1 MANTKLT
8 SLDFENIKAELKD
21 YLKNNTDFTDYD
33 FEGSALA
40 NIVDLLAYNTHY
52 QSFVSNMIANES
64 FLDSSILRD
73 NVVLHAKSLG
83 YLPRSAKSSSS
94 LFNFNVFS
102 TFSGLTGSAPGS
114 ITIKAG
120 SVFNAIK
127 DKVTYSLSTPSDI
140 VTPLVYVNP
149 QAPGQG
155 ATGTYNNVRL
165 YEGTYLSTSWIV
177 DQNNLDQR
185 FIIPNTGLDL
195 DTLIIKVQPDSG
207 STTSDL
213 YTRGVNI
220 TQVTSTSKVY
230 FVQEIEDEKYELVF
244 GDGVVGAKLPNNS
257 KITATYLISSG
268 ADANGIQGVSNFVFA
283 GNITNN
289 LSVTPGSQTVTISN
303 SPVTEGG
310 AKPETIDSIKFQ
322 APRFYSAQNRAVTA
336 DDYETIV
343 RLVYPNVDDIFA
355 YGGEEASPPEYGKVK
370 IVIKPKSGRTL
381 SVSTKEFIK
390 GKLRSYKVAS
400 LTTDIVDPHVLYPTI
415 NSVIYFN
422 SETTTKSASEIK
434 TLVESSIDLY
444 EESTALSRFG
454 GKLKYSKLIA
464 VIDDADPSISR
475 NSTTILMRRDIQAIL
490 NTKASYELCY
500 VNSFAVDTDAPV
512 LTSSG
517 FKLEGYTQTFY
528 LEDDYDGTYLDTAR
542 TTKNVKAYYLNN
554 SIKTYLGDP
563 IGSINYSKG
572 EILLG
577 MSTSIIITETVE
589 TGSVIKVTVRPEQND
604 IFAKRE
610 VYLALTKGNIQVLA
624 ES

>member
-140 VTPLVYVNP
+140 VTPLVYINP

-155 ATGTYNNVRL
+155 ATGSYNNVRL

-195 DTLIIKVQPDSG
+195 DTLIIKVQPDAG

-244 GDGVVGAKLPNNS
+244 GDGVVGSRLPNNS
-257 KITATYLISSG
+257 KITATYIISSG

-415 NSVIYFN
+415 NSIIYFN

>member
-257 KITATYLISSG
+257 KITATYIISSG

>member
-257 KITATYLISSG
+257 KITATYIISSG

-415 NSVIYFN
+415 NSIIYFN

-610 VYLALTKGNIQVLA
+610 VYLSLTKGNIQVLA

>member
-140 VTPLVYVNP
+140 VTPLVYINP

-155 ATGTYNNVRL
+155 ATGSYNNVRL

-195 DTLIIKVQPDSG
+195 DTLIIKVQPDAG

-244 GDGVVGAKLPNNS
+244 GDGVVGSRLPNNS
-257 KITATYLISSG
+257 KITATYIISSG

-289 LSVTPGSQTVTISN
+289 LSVTPGSQTVTIAN

-370 IVIKPKSGRTL
+370 IVIKPKSGSTL
-381 SVSTKEFIK
+381 SVSTKELIRQ
-390 GKLRSYKVAS
+390 KLRSYKVAS

-415 NSVIYFN
+415 NSTIYFN

-434 TLVESSIDLY
+434 TLVESAIDLY

-475 NSTTILMRRDIQAIL
+475 NSTTIAMRRDIQAIL

-500 VNSFAVDTDAPV
+500 VNPFAIDTDAPV

-517 FKLEGYTQTFY
+517 FKLDGYTQTFY

>member
-127 DKVTYSLSTPSDI
+127 DKVSYSLSTPSDI

-195 DTLIIKVQPDSG
+195 DTLIIKVQPSAG
-207 STTSDL
+207 STASDL

-257 KITATYLISSG
+257 KVTATYIISSG
-268 ADANGIQGVSNFVFA
+268 ADANGIQGTSNFVFA

-289 LSVTPGSQTVTISN
+289 LSVTPGSQTVTIAN
-303 SPVTEGG
+303 SPITEGG

-370 IVIKPKSGRTL
+370 IVIKPKSGSTL

-390 GKLRSYKVAS
+390 SKLRSYKVAS

-415 NSVIYFN
+415 NSIIYFN

-434 TLVESSIDLY
+434 TLVERSIDLY

-475 NSTTILMRRDIQAIL
+475 NSTTISMRRDIQAIL

-528 LEDDYDGTYLDTAR
+528 LEDDYNGTYLDTAR

-589 TGSVIKVTVRPEQND
+589 TGSLIKVTVRPAQND

-610 VYLALTKGNIQVLA
+610 VFLALTKGNIQVLA

>member
-127 DKVTYSLSTPSDI
+127 DKVSYSLSTPSDI

-195 DTLIIKVQPDSG
+195 DTLIIKVQPSAG
-207 STTSDL
+207 STASDL

-257 KITATYLISSG
+257 KVTATYIISSG
-268 ADANGIQGVSNFVFA
+268 ADANGIQGTSNFVFA

-289 LSVTPGSQTVTISN
+289 LSVTPGSQTVTIAN

-370 IVIKPKSGRTL
+370 IVIKPKSGSTL

-390 GKLRSYKVAS
+390 SKLRSYKVAS

-415 NSVIYFN
+415 NSIIYFN

-434 TLVESSIDLY
+434 TLVERSIDLY
-444 EESTALSRFG
+444 EDSTALSRFG

-475 NSTTILMRRDIQAIL
+475 NSTTISMRRDIQAIL

-528 LEDDYDGTYLDTAR
+528 LEDDYTGTYLDTAR

-589 TGSVIKVTVRPEQND
+589 TGSLIKVTVRPAQND

-610 VYLALTKGNIQVLA
+610 VFLALTKGNIQVLA

>member
-127 DKVTYSLSTPSDI
+127 DKVSYSLSTPSDI

-195 DTLIIKVQPDSG
+195 DTLIIKVQPSAG
-207 STTSDL
+207 STASDL

-257 KITATYLISSG
+257 KVTATYIISSG
-268 ADANGIQGVSNFVFA
+268 ADANGIQGTSNFVFA

-289 LSVTPGSQTVTISN
+289 LSVTPGSQTVTIAN
-303 SPVTEGG
+303 SPITEGG

-370 IVIKPKSGRTL
+370 IVIKPKSGSTL

-390 GKLRSYKVAS
+390 SKLRSYKVAS

-415 NSVIYFN
+415 NSIIYFN

-434 TLVESSIDLY
+434 TLVERSIDLY
-444 EESTALSRFG
+444 EDSTALSRFG

-475 NSTTILMRRDIQAIL
+475 NSTTISMRRDIQAIL

-528 LEDDYDGTYLDTAR
+528 LEDDYTGTYLDTAR

-589 TGSVIKVTVRPEQND
+589 TGSLIKVTVRPAQND

-610 VYLALTKGNIQVLA
+610 VFLALTKGNIQVLA

>member
-73 NVVLHAKSLG
+73 NVDLHAKSLG

-257 KITATYLISSG
+257 KITATYIISSG

>member
-257 KITATYLISSG
+257 KITATYIISSG

-610 VYLALTKGNIQVLA
+610 VYLSLTKGNIQVLA

>member
-127 DKVTYSLSTPSDI
+127 DKVSYSLSTPSDI
-140 VTPLVYVNP
+140 VTPLVYINP

-177 DQNNLDQR
+177 DQNDLDQR

-257 KITATYLISSG
+257 KITATYIISSG
-268 ADANGIQGVSNFVFA
+268 ADANGIQGVTNFVFA

-303 SPVTEGG
+303 APVTEGG

-355 YGGEEASPPEYGKVK
+355 YGGEEASPPQYGKVK
-370 IVIKPKSGRTL
+370 IVIKPKSGSTL
-381 SVSTKEFIK
+381 SVSTKDFIK
-390 GKLRSYKVAS
+390 SKLRSYKVAS

-415 NSVIYFN
+415 NSIIYFN

-475 NSTTILMRRDIQAIL
+475 NSTTIAMRRDIQAIL

-528 LEDDYDGTYLDTAR
+528 LEDDYAGTYLDTAR

>member
-155 ATGTYNNVRL
+155 ATGTYTNVRL

-257 KITATYLISSG
+257 KITATYIISSG
-268 ADANGIQGVSNFVFA
+268 ADANGIQGVTNFVFA

-303 SPVTEGG
+303 APVTEGG

-355 YGGEEASPPEYGKVK
+355 YGGEEASPPQYGKVK
-370 IVIKPKSGRTL
+370 IVIKPKSGSTL
-381 SVSTKEFIK
+381 SVSTKDFIK
-390 GKLRSYKVAS
+390 SKLRSYKVAS

-415 NSVIYFN
+415 NSIIYFN

-475 NSTTILMRRDIQAIL
+475 NSTTIAMRRDIQAIL

-528 LEDDYDGTYLDTAR
+528 LEDDYAGTYLDTAR

>member
-257 KITATYLISSG
+257 KITATYIISSG

-289 LSVTPGSQTVTISN
+289 LSVTPGSQTVTIS
-303 SPVTEGG
+303 
-310 AKPETIDSIKFQ
+310 
-322 APRFYSAQNRAVTA
+322 Y
-336 DDYETIV
+336 
-343 RLVYPNVDDIFA
+343 
-355 YGGEEASPPEYGKVK
+355 
-370 IVIKPKSGRTL
+370 
-381 SVSTKEFIK
+381 
-390 GKLRSYKVAS
+390 
-400 LTTDIVDPHVLYPTI
+400 
-415 NSVIYFN
+415 
-422 SETTTKSASEIK
+422 
-434 TLVESSIDLY
+434 
-444 EESTALSRFG
+444 
-454 GKLKYSKLIA
+454 
-464 VIDDADPSISR
+464 
-475 NSTTILMRRDIQAIL
+475 
-490 NTKASYELCY
+490 
-500 VNSFAVDTDAPV
+500 
-512 LTSSG
+512 
-517 FKLEGYTQTFY
+517 
-528 LEDDYDGTYLDTAR
+528 
-542 TTKNVKAYYLNN
+542 
-554 SIKTYLGDP
+554 
-563 IGSINYSKG
+563 
-572 EILLG
+572 
-577 MSTSIIITETVE
+577 
-589 TGSVIKVTVRPEQND
+589 
-604 IFAKRE
+604 
-610 VYLALTKGNIQVLA
+610 
-624 ES
+624 

>member
-127 DKVTYSLSTPSDI
+127 DKVSYSLSTPSDI
-140 VTPLVYVNP
+140 VTPLVYINP
-149 QAPGQG
+149 SAPGQG

-177 DQNNLDQR
+177 DQNDLDQR

-257 KITATYLISSG
+257 KITATYIISSG
-268 ADANGIQGVSNFVFA
+268 ADANGIQGTANFVFA
-283 GNITNN
+283 GNVTNN

-303 SPVTEGG
+303 APVTEGG
-310 AKPETIDSIKFQ
+310 AKAETIDSIKFQ

-355 YGGEEASPPEYGKVK
+355 YGGEEASPPQYGKVK
-370 IVIKPKSGRTL
+370 IVIKPKSGSTL
-381 SVSTKEFIK
+381 SVSTKDLIK
-390 GKLRSYKVAS
+390 SKLRSYKVAS

-415 NSVIYFN
+415 NSTIYFN

-434 TLVESSIDLY
+434 TLVESAIDLY
-444 EESTALSRFG
+444 ESSTALSRFG

-475 NSTTILMRRDIQAIL
+475 NATTISMRRDIQAIL

-500 VNSFAVDTDAPV
+500 VNPFEIDTDSPV
-512 LTSSG
+512 LTSTG

-577 MSTSIIITETVE
+577 MSTSIVITETVE
-589 TGSVIKVTVRPEQND
+589 TGSLIKVTIRPAQND